1 MKPSRPV
8 PLSAAVPPAAPR
20 VNHAGSWPL
29 GRRSTAQRFRPR
41 QAAFT
46 LIELL
51 TVMAILGVLAAIL
64 IPTTSSA
71 RAAAMKAKTRG
82 QFAQWAAAIEAFRQE
97 YGYYPSFETS
107 GAGANKVNGNTT
119 GGTNL
124 TAVHRFYET
133 LVGTRRDGSQLATAT
148 TGTPPPPQA
157 QNTRRIQFITFTDA
171 DLIPVTTTD
180 ATLTARR
187 GLIRDAF
194 DNTDIAVLVDRNL
207 DGSVKFSAQGG
218 DSINTLP
225 FVSPPTASNVRLAPA
240 TSDFPTAAQGG
251 VRAGVV
257 FYCAP
262 PGSTTQ
268 SDLLMSWK

>member
-8 PLSAAVPPAAPR
+8 PVSAALPPA
-20 VNHAGSWPL
+20 NHAGRQSQA
-29 GRRSTAQRFRPR
+29 RRPAAFRTR
-41 QAAFT
+41 ARDGAFT

-51 TVMAILGVLAAIL
+51 AVMAILGILAAIL

-97 YGYYPSFETS
+97 YGYYPTFETS

-133 LVGTRRDGSQLATAT
+133 LVGTRRDGSQLATTT

-207 DGSVKFSAQGG
+207 DGSVKYSAQGG
-218 DSINTLP
+218 DGINTLP
-225 FVSPPTASNVRLAPA
+225 FVSPPTASNVRLVPSTA
-240 TSDFPTAAQGG
+240 DFPTAAQGG
-251 VRAGVV
+251 VRAGVI